1 MSEENLNQFEVI
13 SAGRAGLR
21 LGQVSEL
28 TIIIPLKPG
37 GADNLRKKL
46 RENPNQAEVMARI
59 GTVHDMRWVI
69 FDEDKRLLFATAYDG
84 DWDGYIDDF
93 GTQIPKVLDY
103 FFMET
108 EGYPGINSPTIKDF
122 IASHQITSSGWYC
135 AYPENTV
142 KDIWKAG
149 RIVKAFN
156 NLLDEAQK

>member
-1 MSEENLNQFEVI
+1 MSTENRNESEVI

-21 LGQVSEL
+21 MGQVSEL
-28 TIIIPLKPG
+28 TVIVPLKPG

-46 RENPNQAEVMARI
+46 KENSNQAEVMALI

-69 FDEDKRLLFATAYDG
+69 FDDDKRLLFATTYDG

-93 GTQIPKVLDY
+93 GTKTPKLLDY

-108 EGYPGINSPTIKDF
+108 EGYPGINSQTIKDF
-122 IASHQITSSGWYC
+122 IASHQVTSSGWYC

-142 KDIWKAG
+142 KDILKAE
-149 RIVKAFN
+149 RVVKAFN